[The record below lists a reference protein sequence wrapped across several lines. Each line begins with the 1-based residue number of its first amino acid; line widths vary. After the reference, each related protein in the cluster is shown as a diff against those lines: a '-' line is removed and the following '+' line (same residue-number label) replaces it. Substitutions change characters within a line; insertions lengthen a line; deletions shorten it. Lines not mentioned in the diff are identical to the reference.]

1 MLKRLESLEGS
12 FLKYGV
18 AALLIVIPLYP
29 KFPLFRIPGSW
40 VAIRAEDFLVG
51 LIFLLWLLYQ
61 ARRKL
66 EFLKDD
72 LNKTVIAYFLI
83 GFISLASAL
92 LITHSVVPHI
102 GFLHALRRIE
112 YMVVLFIMVSSIKKT
127 QDVIFYVEVILLTSS
142 LVFLYGVGQK
152 FFLFPVIS
160 TMNVEFAKGI
170 ALRLQPGARVSSTF
184 AGHYDLAAYL
194 VLLLPIMAAVLFGA
208 RKKIHK
214 VLLGIIF
221 IASFWLL
228 LVSASRIS
236 FFAYLMAITFT
247 LWFLKRRLWIV
258 PVLTLSVVASLFTP
272 QLTERYSQVVQVALF
287 KIKRITFTLPW
298 EKQPTI
304 ISFVPEITPTPT
316 PAPAGGPPPVVKK
329 IREIPTPTP
338 TPSEKRYYFYGAGEE
353 IPQTEDRSIAIRLEV
368 EWPRALLA
376 LAKNPLLGTGF
387 SSITLATD
395 NDYLRA
401 LGEVGILGFLAF
413 SLILIKITNRARR
426 FLFSEKPQEFEDALI
441 IGISGAFVGFLAN
454 AFFIDVFEASKAA
467 ITFWLM
473 SGLLVGIVKIK
484 YKESR
489 DVK

>member
-1 MLKRLESLEGS
+1 MLKRLESLEAS
-12 FLKYGV
+12 LLKYGV

-112 YMVVLFIMVSSIKKT
+112 YMVVLFIAATAIKKP
-127 QDVIFYVEVILLTSS
+127 QDVIFFFEVILLTLF

-170 ALRLQPGARVSSTF
+170 ALRLHPGARVSSTF

-194 VLLLPIMAAVLFGA
+194 VLLLPITAAVLFGA

-221 IASFWLL
+221 ISSFWLL

-236 FFAYLMAITFT
+236 FFAYLIAITFT

-272 QLTERYSQVVQVALF
+272 QLTERYSLTIQVAL
-287 KIKRITFTLPW
+287 IKLGQIKFTLPW
-298 EKQPTI
+298 EKRPTV

-316 PAPAGGPPPVVKK
+316 PIPTGKAPIVVKK

-338 TPSEKRYYFYGAGEE
+338 TPSEKRYVFYGAGEE
-353 IPQTEDRSIAIRLEV
+353 ISQTEDRSISIRFKV
-368 EWPRALLA
+368 EWPRALRA
-376 LAKNPLLGTGF
+376 LIKNPLLGTGY

-401 LGEVGILGFLAF
+401 LGEIGILGFLAF
-413 SLILIKITNRARR
+413 SLILVKIANRARR
-426 FLFSEKPQEFEDALI
+426 FLFIKKPQGFEETLI
-441 IGISGAFVGFLAN
+441 IGISGAFLGFLAN
-454 AFFIDVFEASKAA
+454 AFFIDVFEASKVA
-467 ITFWLM
+467 ITFWLLV
-473 SGLLVGIVKIK
+473 GLLIGIIK
-484 YKESR
+484 MQYKEA
-489 DVK
+489 KEIK